1 MPSASARVD
10 LEHDMR
16 MMHMHMSQ
24 TQPAEPRERE
34 TGSERTT
41 VTLPTE
47 LARRLRTQA
56 RAHDRPVSAIVRE
69 ALEAYLA
76 GQPPPKLPSFTGV
89 GRSRTPNLAARAE
102 ELLPEAIASDLR
114 S

>member
-1 MPSASARVD
+1 
-10 LEHDMR
+10 
-16 MMHMHMSQ
+16 MSDHQ
-24 TQPAEPRERE
+24 GSEA
-34 TGSERTT
+34 GSERTT

-76 GQPPPKLPSFTGV
+76 GQPAPDLPSFAGV
-89 GRSRTPNLAARAE
+89 GDSGISDLSERVE
-102 ELLPEAIASDLR
+102 ELLADVIQRR
-114 S
+114 SGT

>member
-1 MPSASARVD
+1 
-10 LEHDMR
+10 
-16 MMHMHMSQ
+16 MSQ
-24 TQPAEPRERE
+24 TQPAEPHERD

-76 GQPPPKLPSFTGV
+76 GQPPPKLPSFMGV
-89 GRSRTPNLAARAE
+89 GRSGRTDLSERVE
-102 ELLPEAIASDLR
+102 ELLPEIIRGDLR

>member
-1 MPSASARVD
+1 MNRP
-10 LEHDMR
+10 E
-16 MMHMHMSQ
+16 
-24 TQPAEPRERE
+24 PAEARDRDA
-34 TGSERTT
+34 GSARTT

-56 RAHDRPVSAIVRE
+56 RAHDRSVSAIVRE

-76 GQPPPKLPSFTGV
+76 GQPPPKLPSFMGV
-89 GRSRTPNLAARAE
+89 GRSGRTDLSERVE
-102 ELLPEAIASDLR
+102 ELLPEIIRKDLR

>member
-1 MPSASARVD
+1 
-10 LEHDMR
+10 
-16 MMHMHMSQ
+16 MHTHMSSK
-24 TQPAEPRERE
+24 PDRSEPVDRDA
-34 TGSERTT
+34 GSERTT

-69 ALEAYLA
+69 ALEAYLG
-76 GQPPPKLPSFTGV
+76 GQPPPELPSFMGV
-89 GRSRTPNLAARAE
+89 GRSGMTDLSERVE
-102 ELLPEAIASDLR
+102 ELLPETIRRGRR